1 MKRLSLSEAEVVLL
15 GTRFSYVSPDKW
27 CQEEASNWRLLDR
40 NLAEG
45 EALMLEELHEK
56 KLVWHW
62 TKEDWPAFAGEFSKD
77 NESCW
82 VYTDAGLAIADWFHS
97 FPENY
102 GL

>member
-1 MKRLSLSEAEVVLL
+1 MKPLSLTEAEVAFL
-15 GTRFSYVSPDKW
+15 GTRFDYVSEDKW
-27 CQEEASNWRLLDR
+27 CQEEACNWRLLDR
-40 NLAEG
+40 DLSEG
-45 EALMLEELHEK
+45 EALMLEGLQEK

-62 TKEDWPAFAGEFSKD
+62 TKEAWPAFAGEFSKD